1 MVAIRL
7 LRLTFLNL
15 NVRESRSVLVHQ
27 LSKKLTQRI
36 PFKTK
41 GIHVAS
47 AFHPTRSM
55 FFAATKK
62 DVRVYDLL
70 KQKLVKKLEP
80 GVREISSLAIHPG
93 GMSFSFW
100 SDTPPPHV
108 LEYTHTSDP
117 L

>member
-93 GMSFSFW
+93 GMSFSF
-100 SDTPPPHV
+100 
-108 LEYTHTSDP
+108 
-117 L
+117 